1 MEYSTYLSALLPGV
15 YGVLYLPFLHSPS
28 SRWEYSTYLSALL
41 PRVDRVLDL
50 QFLKLALIVRE
61 VKEDLLDNIIVIT
74 FKYKD

>member
-1 MEYSTYLSALLPGV
+1 M
-15 YGVLYLPFLHSPS
+15 
-28 SRWEYSTYLSALL
+28 EYSTYLSALL

-50 QFLKLALIVRE
+50 QFLKLALLVRE